1 MSNQFARI
9 IESSDGRQVL
19 IYVEPEGG
27 DYSLH
32 QIADY
37 EGYQADMKIGFTS
50 PDEDANERKAYAALG
65 AYSQEHADQVVRM
78 MADTFGQ
85 LIGGAS

>member
-32 QIADY
+32 QIANY
-37 EGYQADMKIGFTS
+37 EGYQADLKIGFTS
-50 PDEDANERKAYAALG
+50 PNDEANERKAYAALG
-65 AYSQEHADQVVRM
+65 AYSQEHADKLISE
-78 MADTFGQ
+78 MADMFGQ
-85 LIGGAS
+85 FIGGAS